1 MHPRL
6 LLATTGRI
14 LRQLRHDHR
23 TLGIV
28 TVIPL
33 VIIALMHY
41 IFDQR
46 QPMVSQLEARMIVI
60 FCITIM
66 FLLTAIA
73 MVRERISGTLE
84 RLLTTPIGKADI
96 LVGYGLAF
104 GILASWQAIV
114 ATTFAYWVLG
124 MQVAGELWQVLV
136 AAVVSSQLGVA
147 LGLLSSA
154 ISRTEFQA
162 VQMYPVMVIPQM
174 LLCGLFVPRDQMA
187 DWLHV
192 LSMAMPMSYGVAA
205 IDAVIDRGDATGELL
220 TNLGIVAAFVLGL
233 LAVAAASLRRR
244 TP

>member
-6 LLATTGRI
+6 LFATTGRM

-28 TVIPL
+28 TVIPV
-33 VIIALMHY
+33 VIITLMHY
-41 IFDQR
+41 IFDER
-46 QPMVSQLEARMIVI
+46 QPMVSQLEARMIVV
-60 FCITIM
+60 FCVTIM

-73 MVRERISGTLE
+73 MVRERTSGTLE
-84 RLLTTPIGKADI
+84 RLLTTPIGKVDI
-96 LVGYGLAF
+96 LTGYALAF
-104 GILASWQAIV
+104 GILASWQAVV

-124 MQVAGELWQVLV
+124 MQVEGELWQVLV

-147 LGLLSSA
+147 FGLLSSA

-162 VQMYPVMVIPQM
+162 VQMYPVMIIPQ
-174 LLCGLFVPRDQMA
+174 LVLCGLLVPRDQMA
-187 DWLHV
+187 DWLYV
-192 LSMAMPMSYGVAA
+192 LSSALPLTYGVEA
-205 IDAVIDRGDATGELL
+205 INAVILEADATGDLFK
-220 TNLGIVAAFVLGL
+220 NLGIVAACVLGL